1 MESLVTFNRTMTNFQ
16 KSYIFSKRILDIFL
30 SAAILAV
37 ASPVFFLISL
47 AIFIGSGLPIFFLQE
62 RVGWDRKVF
71 NIIKFRTMR
80 ITSNAKGLLISSNN
94 DSRVTGIGKFLRK
107 YKLDELPQFINVL
120 KGEMSIVGPRPEM
133 KKYADS
139 FFVDYDQI
147 LSVKPGITDYA
158 SILYRNEAKL
168 LDAVFDKEKYY
179 LEKILPIKIQLNKKY
194 IDEASLITDLK
205 IIFITILAIFK

>member
-1 MESLVTFNRTMTNFQ
+1 MESLVTLNRTMTNFQ

-120 KGEMSIVGPRPEM
+120 KGEMSIVGPRPEV

-147 LSVKPGITDYA
+147 LTVKPGITDYA

>member
-120 KGEMSIVGPRPEM
+120 KGEMSIVGPRPEV

>member
-1 MESLVTFNRTMTNFQ
+1 MTNFQ

>member
-179 LEKILPIKIQLNKKY
+179 LEKILPIKIQLNKKF

-205 IIFITILAIFK
+205 IISITILAIFK

>member
-1 MESLVTFNRTMTNFQ
+1 MESLVTLNRTMTNFQ

>member
-1 MESLVTFNRTMTNFQ
+1 MESLITLNRTMTNFQ

-30 SAAILAV
+30 SAVILAV
-37 ASPVFFLISL
+37 TSPLFLLISL

-62 RVGWDRKVF
+62 RVGWDRKTF

-80 ITSNAKGLLISSNN
+80 ITSSAKGLLISSNN

-120 KGEMSIVGPRPEM
+120 KGEMSIVGPRPEV

>member
-1 MESLVTFNRTMTNFQ
+1 MTNFQ

-120 KGEMSIVGPRPEM
+120 KGEMSIVGPRPEV

>member
-120 KGEMSIVGPRPEM
+120 KGEMSIVGPRPEV

-168 LDAVFDKEKYY
+168 LDAVFDKEKYTIVIQDVENNRKKVLKNIRAKTVNKRI
-179 LEKILPIKIQLNKKY
+179 LEI
-194 IDEASLITDLK
+194 SLV
-205 IIFITILAIFK
+205 

>member
-1 MESLVTFNRTMTNFQ
+1 V
-16 KSYIFSKRILDIFL
+16 
-30 SAAILAV
+30 
-37 ASPVFFLISL
+37 
-47 AIFIGSGLPIFFLQE
+47 
-62 RVGWDRKVF
+62 
-71 NIIKFRTMR
+71 
-80 ITSNAKGLLISSNN
+80 
-94 DSRVTGIGKFLRK
+94 
-107 YKLDELPQFINVL
+107 
-120 KGEMSIVGPRPEM
+120 

>member
-1 MESLVTFNRTMTNFQ
+1 MESLVTLNRTMTNFQ

-120 KGEMSIVGPRPEM
+120 KGEMSIVGPRPEV

>member
-1 MESLVTFNRTMTNFQ
+1 MESLITLNRTMTNFQ

-30 SAAILAV
+30 SAVILAV
-37 ASPVFFLISL
+37 TSPLFLLISL
-47 AIFIGSGLPIFFLQE
+47 AIFIGSGWPIFFLQE

-120 KGEMSIVGPRPEM
+120 KGEMSIVGPRPEV

-147 LSVKPGITDYA
+147 LTVKPGITDYA